1 MSLAGSMA
9 AAGTSC
15 AGYGER
21 VSNSRVVQGPLEMNI
36 RSTGGCSFC
45 FGGVSRGFRGV
56 SREKETAVTNKSTM
70 QSLHSLLVVDIRST

>member
-1 MSLAGSMA
+1 MA

-21 VSNSRVVQGPLEMNI
+21 VSNRRVVQGPLKMDI

-45 FGGVSRGFRGV
+45 LGGVSGGN
-56 SREKETAVTNKSTM
+56 ETAVTKKSMM